1 VILGT
6 GDFAYNRL
14 FRVMNNKI
22 VIEAGNSGGNFWKD
36 LKAYRGLFYFLAWRD
51 VLVRYKQT
59 SIGIA
64 WSVLRPLLTIV
75 AFTGFGMI
83 FGADTGGI
91 PRPLL
96 VAAAVLPWNLFAT
109 SFVESANSLVGNANL
124 LTKVYF
130 PRIIVPASTLIV
142 SLIDFFI
149 ALVILIVLL
158 MVYGFAPSSNIVF
171 FPLFV
176 LLALIT
182 AAGAGFLIAA
192 LNVRYRD
199 FRYVVPFIVQVG
211 LFVSP
216 IAFDSGVYIHANEEV
231 PTWVKFMYSLN
242 PMVGVIDG
250 FRWALLGGE
259 LQIHWNAFIISA
271 VISLVLLFLG
281 IAYFRKVESTFADIV

>member
-1 VILGT
+1 
-6 GDFAYNRL
+6 
-14 FRVMNNKI
+14 MSNKI
-22 VIEAGNSGGNFWKD
+22 VIEAGKSGGKFWKD

-51 VLVRYKQT
+51 ILVRYKQT

-75 AFTGFGMI
+75 AFTGFGLI
-83 FGADTGGI
+83 FGAETGGI

-109 SFVESANSLVGNANL
+109 AFSESANSLVGNANL

-130 PRIIVPASTLIV
+130 PRIIVPASTMIV
-142 SLIDFFI
+142 SLIDFLI
-149 ALVILIVLL
+149 ALVLVILLL
-158 MVYGFAPSSNIVF
+158 VIYGYAPSGNIIF

-176 LLALIT
+176 LLALVT
-182 AAGAGFLIAA
+182 AAGSGFLISA

-216 IAFDSGVYIHANEEV
+216 IAFDSGIYIHNNESLPE
-231 PTWVKFMYSLN
+231 WAKFIYSLN

-250 FRWALLGGE
+250 FRWSLLGGE
-259 LQIHWNAFIISA
+259 LQIHWNAFSVSAAISVA
-271 VISLVLLFLG
+271 LLFSG